1 MWKSLSQKKPSM
13 KKTLLILA
21 FAIVVLTMALSSCKQ
36 TNEARLASLE
46 NSIERLENNYR
57 EMTEKEWETAVIAID
72 EQIEQFDELK
82 DKGVL
87 TKDQRQK
94 LFELKARYVKV
105 KVLVALPLNIEG
117 NQGVY
122 DE

>member
-1 MWKSLSQKKPSM
+1 M